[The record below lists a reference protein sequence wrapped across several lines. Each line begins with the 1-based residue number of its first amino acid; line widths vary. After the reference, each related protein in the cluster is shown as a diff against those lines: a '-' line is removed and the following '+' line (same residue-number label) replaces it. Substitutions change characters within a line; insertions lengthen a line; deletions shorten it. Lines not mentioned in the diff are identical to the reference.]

1 MQLHD
6 DVKAMPVNWLYS
18 TKIKYGIVAHRIR
31 TGYFRQ
37 RKMFLVMKMIVI
49 LLTIACLQVNAAGY
63 AQKLSL
69 SLKDRPLEEVLKEIK
84 AKTGYKFFYRLD
96 LLSNAK
102 NVSIRIDNAD
112 LPYVLDMIFKDQP
125 FTYQIVN
132 KTIIV
137 KSRLHADLMEEAVM
151 PNVTVSGKVTDDK
164 GRPLPGVSVQ
174 VKGTSKGAQTNVNG
188 EYQLAGIDANAIL
201 IFSYLGYQPQELP
214 VNGRTSISVTLNSSS
229 IGLGD
234 VVVVGYGKQSRKNLI
249 SSVNTVKADELN
261 KGAITDVGQ
270 LLQGKVPG
278 LNVSAS
284 GDPNA
289 VATVV
294 LRGASTLNSS
304 QGPFYVIDGVPGV
317 DISAIAPDDIVSID
331 VLKDAAA
338 TAIYGNRAANG
349 VIMVTTKKGKK
360 GQTAVSYSGYVG
372 IEKVSNKLDMM
383 DAAELRAFLTK
394 NGESFSPADDK
405 NANTNWQTSIQ
416 RNQAISH
423 NHNISFSGGGD
434 HGTYSASLNYTK
446 KEGILLNSDLE
457 RVIARLSVEQYA
469 LNDKVR
475 FGLNVTNSNSTA
487 NDIPYRNVVLLQSAL
502 HLPVSPVKNADGSY
516 FENFSTQGYYN
527 PLSMIN
533 NSQMNDKYNNL
544 VGSFNTQVKLPFGLT
559 YDLNLSYIGFTSL
572 HGEFYNKYFTTNYN
586 SMYDNPNPGLGY
598 HNPQTFG
605 ANGQATRNSYQNSSK
620 ILETFLT
627 WNRNFKLHAVNLV
640 LGYSWQNNKVGEGFQ
655 VTTSNFPVDN
665 VGYSNLA
672 LSNPY
677 AISGFQIGFGPDGVY
692 QENRLISNFARLNY
706 GYNDKYL
713 LQASLRRDGSSV
725 FGANHQWGYFP
736 SVGVAWRIIQEEFMK
751 NQSVFTDL
759 KLRASYGVT
768 GNATGFNAYTAK
780 FISGTQGIYY
790 YNGSGLAA
798 SGPIQ
803 AANPNLQWEKTSTS
817 NIGVDFTVLKGRLS
831 GSVDVYN
838 KKTTGMIYSYRVD
851 PILVPAGIIVA
862 NGGSMSNKGI
872 ELSLNAT
879 VIDHKDFSW
888 TSSINFAHNKNEI
901 TSLSNPLFSGGDSV
915 LLAFPEGLGQSSHSL
930 EILKKGKPLGQFFSL
945 VYAGKD
951 ANGVSQ
957 YIGGDGKLTTT
968 PTIGTDYHYI
978 GNSQPK
984 LLMGWSNSF
993 HYKNLD
999 LSIFLRGVFGNK
1011 IFNATRADL
1020 FRPNTAQY
1028 TNILKDAAGESVADY
1043 NAYLYSSRF
1052 VENGS
1057 YVRFDNAT
1065 LSYNFKHLGP
1075 YMKNVRV
1082 YVTANNLFVI
1092 TSFKGTDPEVNQ
1104 GGIAPGV
1111 DYNNFYPK
1119 TRTFLFGVNV
1129 SF

>member
-18 TKIKYGIVAHRIR
+18 TKIKYSGVAQRVR
-31 TGYFRQ
+31 TGYSGQ
-37 RKMFLVMKMIVI
+37 RKMLLLMKMIVI

-63 AQKLSL
+63 AQKISL
-69 SLKDRPLEEVLKEIK
+69 SMKDRPLEEVLKEIK
-84 AKTGYKFFYRLD
+84 GKTGYKLFYRLD
-96 LLSNAK
+96 LLHNAK
-102 NVSIRIDNAD
+102 NVSIRIDNGD
-112 LPYVLDMIFKDQP
+112 LPYVLDLIFKDQP

-137 KSRLHADLMEEAVM
+137 KSRLHVDMQEEIAPDL
-151 PNVTVSGKVTDDK
+151 TVSGRVTNEK
-164 GRPLPGVSVQ
+164 GVPLPGVSVQ
-174 VKGTSKGAQTNVNG
+174 VKGTSKGVQTNLNG
-188 EYQLAGIDANAIL
+188 EYLLSGIDDKAIL
-201 IFSYLGYQPQELP
+201 IFSYLGYQPQEMP
-214 VNGRTSISVTLNSSS
+214 VNGRSSIAITLTSSS

-249 SSVNTVKADELN
+249 SSVNTVKSEDLN

-278 LNVSAS
+278 LNISAS

-289 VATVV
+289 VSTVV

-317 DISAIAPDDIVSID
+317 DISAIAPDDVASID

-349 VIMVTTKKGKK
+349 VIMVTTKRGKK
-360 GQTAVSYSGYVG
+360 GTPQVSYSGYVG

-383 DAAELRAFLTK
+383 TAAELRAFLTK
-394 NGESFSPADDK
+394 NGQSFTPADDK
-405 NANTNWQTSIQ
+405 NANTDWQTSIQ

-423 NHNISFSGGGD
+423 NHNISFSGGGE

-457 RVIARLSVEQYA
+457 RVVARLSVEQYA
-469 LNDKVR
+469 LNDKIK
-475 FGLNVTNSNSTA
+475 FGLNVSNSNSNA

-502 HLPVSPVKNADGSY
+502 HLPVSPIKNADGSY
-516 FENFSTQGYYN
+516 FENFNTQGYYN
-527 PLSMIN
+527 PLAMTN
-533 NSQMNDKYNNL
+533 NSQMNSKYNNL
-544 VGSFNTQVKLPFGLT
+544 VGSFTTQVKLPFGFT
-559 YDLNLSYIGFTSL
+559 YDMNLSYIGFTSTR
-572 HGEFYNKYFTTNYN
+572 GEFYNKYFTTNYN
-586 SMYDNPNPGLGY
+586 SMYDNPDPGLGY
-598 HNPQTFG
+598 HTPQTFG
-605 ANGQATRNSYQNSSK
+605 ANGQASRSAYQNTSK

-627 WNRNFKLHAVNLV
+627 WNRTFGLHTISAVT
-640 LGYSWQNNKVGEGFQ
+640 GYSWQNNKVGDGFQ

-665 VGYSNLA
+665 IGYTNLA

-677 AISGFQIGFGPDGVY
+677 AISGFQIRFGADGVY

-706 GYNDKYL
+706 GFNDKYL

-736 SVGVAWRIIQEEFMK
+736 SVGLAWRLIQENFMK
-751 NQSVFTDL
+751 KQSVFTDL
-759 KLRASYGVT
+759 KLRASYGIT
-768 GNATGFNAYTAK
+768 GNASGFNAYTAR

-790 YNGSGLAA
+790 YNGSAIAA

-803 AANPNLQWEKTSTS
+803 AANPDLQWEKTSTA
-817 NIGVDFTVLKGRLS
+817 NIGVDFSILKGKLS
-831 GSVDVYN
+831 GSIDMYN

-851 PILVPAGIIVA
+851 PILVPAGTIVA

-879 VIDHKDFSW
+879 VIEKKNFSW
-888 TSSINFAHNKNEI
+888 NSSINFAHNKNEI
-901 TSLSNPLFSGGDSV
+901 TSLSNPLFSGGDSI
-915 LLAFPEGLGQSSHSL
+915 LLGFPEGLGQSSHSL
-930 EILKKGKPLGQFFSL
+930 EILKQGKPLGQFFSL
-945 VYAGKD
+945 IYAGKD
-951 ANGVSQ
+951 ANGLSQ
-957 YIGGDGKLTTT
+957 YVAGDGKLTTT
-968 PTIGTDYHYI
+968 PIIGTDYHYI

-984 LLMGWSNSF
+984 LLMGWSNNF
-993 HYKNLD
+993 RYKNFD
-999 LSIFLRGVFGNK
+999 LNIFLRGVFGNK

-1028 TNILKDAAGESVADY
+1028 TNILKEAGNESVADY

-1057 YVRFDNAT
+1057 YLRFDNAT
-1065 LSYNFKHLGP
+1065 LAYNLRNVHPFI
-1075 YMKNVRV
+1075 KNIRL

-1092 TSFKGTDPEVNQ
+1092 TGYKGVDPEVNQ
-1104 GGIAPGV
+1104 GGIAPGI

-1119 TRTFLFGVNV
+1119 TRTFLFGANV

>member
-6 DVKAMPVNWLYS
+6 NGKAMPVNWLYL
-18 TKIKYGIVAHRIR
+18 TKMSIEKECLW
-31 TGYFRQ
+31 Q
-37 RKMFLVMKMIVI
+37 RKTFLLMKMIVL
-49 LLTIACLQVNAAGY
+49 LLTIACLQVSAVGY

-69 SLKDRPLEEVLKEIK
+69 SMKDKPLEQVLQEIK
-84 AKTGYKFFYRLD
+84 AKTGYRFFYKLD
-96 LLSNAK
+96 MLNNAK
-102 NVSIRIDNAD
+102 KVTIRIDNAD
-112 LPYVLDMIFKDQP
+112 LPNVLDMIFKEQP

-132 KTIIV
+132 KTIII
-137 KSRLHADLMEEAVM
+137 KPRLNAQMTEDVSIL
-151 PNVTVSGKVTDDK
+151 NLTVSGKVTDDK
-164 GRPLPGVSVQ
+164 GNPLPGVSVQ
-174 VKGTSKGAQTNVNG
+174 VKGTSKGTQTNAQG
-188 EYQLAGIDANAIL
+188 EYQLTGIAQDAVL
-201 IFSYLGYQPQELP
+201 VFSYLGYQSQEMP
-214 VNGRTSISVTLNSSS
+214 VNNRSSISISLISSS

-249 SSVNTVKADELN
+249 SAVNTVKAEELN

-278 LNVSAS
+278 LNISAS

-317 DISAIAPDDIVSID
+317 DISAIAPDDIASID

-360 GQTAVSYSGYVG
+360 GESRVSYNGYVG
-372 IEKVSNKLDMM
+372 LEKVSNKLEMM
-383 DAAELRAFLTK
+383 NAAELRAFLTR
-394 NGESFSPADDK
+394 NGQSLAPTDDK
-405 NANTNWQTSIQ
+405 NADTDWQSAIQ
-416 RNQAISH
+416 RSRAISH
-423 NHNISFSGGGD
+423 NHNISISGGGE
-434 HGTYSASLNYTK
+434 HGTYAASLSYTK

-457 RVIARLSVEQYA
+457 RVVARLSVEQYT
-469 LNDKVR
+469 LNDKVK
-475 FGLNVTNSNSTA
+475 FALNVTNSNSNA

-502 HLPVSPVKNADGSY
+502 HLPVSPIKNADGSY
-516 FENFSTQGYYN
+516 FENFNTQGYYN
-527 PLSMIN
+527 PVAMIN
-533 NSQMNDKYNNL
+533 NSQMNNKYNNL
-544 VGSFNTQVKLPFGLT
+544 VGSFNTQVKLPFGFT
-559 YDLNLSYIGFTSL
+559 YDLNLSYIGFTST

-586 SMYDNPNPGLGY
+586 SMYDNPDPGLGF

-605 ANGQATRNSYQNSSK
+605 ANGQATRNAYQNTSK

-627 WNRNFKLHAVNLV
+627 WNRTLGLHNISAV

-665 VGYSNLA
+665 IGYSNLA

-677 AISGFQIGFGPDGVY
+677 AISGFQIGFGPDGVF

-706 GYNDKYL
+706 GFNDRYL
-713 LQASLRRDGSSV
+713 VQASLRRDGSSV
-725 FGANHQWGYFP
+725 FGENHQWGYFP
-736 SVGVAWRIIQEEFMK
+736 SVGLAWKINEEKFMK
-751 NQSVFTDL
+751 EHPGFTDL
-759 KLRASYGVT
+759 KLRASYGIT
-768 GNATGFNAYTAK
+768 GNASGFNAYTAR
-780 FISGTQGIYY
+780 FISGTQGVFY
-790 YNGSGLAA
+790 YNGSSVSA

-803 AANPNLQWEKTSTS
+803 AANPDLQWEKTSTT
-817 NIGVDFTVLKGRLS
+817 NIGVDFGILKGRLS
-831 GSVDVYN
+831 GSLDLYN

-851 PILVPAGIIVA
+851 PILVPAGTIVA

-872 ELSLNAT
+872 ELNLNA
-879 VIDHKDFSW
+879 VIVENKNFGW
-888 TSSINFAHNKNEI
+888 NSSINFAHNKNEI

-930 EILKKGKPLGQFFSL
+930 EILKQGKPLGQFFSP

-957 YIGGDGKLTTT
+957 FIAADGKLTTT
-968 PTIGTDYHYI
+968 PVIGTDYHYI
-978 GNSQPK
+978 GSSQPK
-984 LLMGWSNSF
+984 LLIGWSNSF
-993 HYKNLD
+993 HYKNFD
-999 LSIFLRGVFGNK
+999 LNIFLRGVFGNK

-1028 TNILKDAAGESVADY
+1028 TNILKEAANESVADY
-1043 NAYLYSSRF
+1043 NAFLYSSRF
-1052 VENGS
+1052 VESGT

-1065 LSYNFKHLGP
+1065 LAYNFKNVHP
-1075 YMKNVRV
+1075 YIKNIRL

-1092 TSFKGTDPEVNQ
+1092 TGYKGVDPEVNQ

-1119 TRTFLFGVNV
+1119 TRTFMLGANV

>member
-18 TKIKYGIVAHRIR
+18 TKVSIEKVCLW
-31 TGYFRQ
+31 Q
-37 RKMFLVMKMIVI
+37 RKTYLVMKMIVL

-69 SLKDRPLEEVLKEIK
+69 SMKDRPLEQVLQEIK
-84 AKTGYKFFYRLD
+84 AKTGYRFFYKLD
-96 LLSNAK
+96 MLNNAK
-102 NVSIRIDNAD
+102 KVTIHIDNAD
-112 LPYVLDMIFKDQP
+112 LLNVLDMIFKEQP

-132 KTIIV
+132 KTIII
-137 KSRLHADLMEEAVM
+137 KPRLGVQLIEDANIL
-151 PNVTVSGKVTDDK
+151 NVTVSGKVTDDK
-164 GRPLPGVSVQ
+164 GIPLPGVSVL
-174 VKGTSKGAQTNVNG
+174 VKGTSKGTQTNANG
-188 EYQLAGIDANAIL
+188 EYQLTDIDQDAVL
-201 IFSYLGYQPQELP
+201 VFSYLGYQPQEMP
-214 VNGRTSISVTLNSSS
+214 VNNRSSISISLVSSS

-249 SSVNTVKADELN
+249 SAVNTVKAEELN

-278 LNVSAS
+278 LNISAS

-317 DISAIAPDDIVSID
+317 DISAISADDIASID

-360 GQTAVSYSGYVG
+360 GESRVSYNGYVG
-372 IEKVSNKLDMM
+372 LEKVSNKLDMM
-383 DAAELRAFLTK
+383 NAAELRAFLTK
-394 NGESFSPADDK
+394 NGQSLAPTDDK
-405 NANTNWQTSIQ
+405 NADTDWQSAIQ
-416 RNQAISH
+416 RSRAISH
-423 NHNISFSGGGD
+423 NHNISVSGGGE
-434 HGTYSASLNYTK
+434 HGTYAASLSYTK

-457 RVIARLSVEQYA
+457 RVIAHLSVEQYT
-469 LNDKVR
+469 LNDKVKLA
-475 FGLNVTNSNSTA
+475 LNVTNSNSNA

-516 FENFSTQGYYN
+516 FENFNTQGYYN
-527 PLSMIN
+527 PVAMIN
-533 NSQMNDKYNNL
+533 NSQMNSKYNNL
-544 VGSFNTQVKLPFGLT
+544 VGSFNTQVKLPFGFT
-559 YDLNLSYIGFTSL
+559 YDINLSYISFTST

-586 SMYDNPNPGLGY
+586 SMYDNPNPGLGF
-598 HNPQTFG
+598 HNQQTFG
-605 ANGQATRNSYQNSSK
+605 ANGQATRNAYQNTSK

-627 WNRNFKLHAVNLV
+627 WNRTFGLHNISAV

-665 VGYSNLA
+665 IGYSNLA

-677 AISGFQIGFGPDGVY
+677 AISGFQIGLGPDGVF

-706 GYNDKYL
+706 GFNDRYL
-713 LQASLRRDGSSV
+713 VQASLRRDGSSV
-725 FGANHQWGYFP
+725 FGENHQWGYFP
-736 SVGVAWRIIQEEFMK
+736 SVGLAWKINEENFMK
-751 NQSVFTDL
+751 QHSGFTDL
-759 KLRASYGVT
+759 KLRASYGIT
-768 GNATGFNAYTAK
+768 GNASGFNAYTAQ
-780 FISGTQGIYY
+780 FISGTQGVFY
-790 YNGSGLAA
+790 YNGSSVSA

-803 AANPNLQWEKTSTS
+803 AANPDLQWEKTSTT
-817 NIGVDFTVLKGRLS
+817 NIGADFGILKGRLS
-831 GSVDVYN
+831 GSLDLYN

-851 PILVPAGIIVA
+851 PILVPAGTIVA

-872 ELSLNAT
+872 ELNLNAIVVENKNFGWNST
-879 VIDHKDFSW
+879 
-888 TSSINFAHNKNEI
+888 INFAHNKNEI

-915 LLAFPEGLGQSSHSL
+915 LLAFPEGSGQSSHSL
-930 EILKKGKPLGQFFSL
+930 EILKQGKPLGQFFSPI
-945 VYAGKD
+945 YAGKD

-957 YIGGDGKLTTT
+957 FIAANGKLTTT
-968 PTIGTDYHYI
+968 PIIGTDYHYI
-978 GNSQPK
+978 GSSQPK

-993 HYKNLD
+993 HYKNFD
-999 LSIFLRGVFGNK
+999 LNIFLRGVFGNK

-1028 TNILKDAAGESVADY
+1028 TNILKEAANESVADY

-1052 VENGS
+1052 VESGT

-1065 LSYNFKHLGP
+1065 LAYNFKNVHP
-1075 YMKNVRV
+1075 YIKNVRL

-1092 TSFKGTDPEVNQ
+1092 TGYKGVDPEVNQ

-1119 TRTFLFGVNV
+1119 TKTFMLGANV

>member
-6 DVKAMPVNWLYS
+6 DVKAMPVNWLYLRKES
-18 TKIKYGIVAHRIR
+18 TKKLCSVP
-31 TGYFRQ
+31 
-37 RKMFLVMKMIVI
+37 RKTFLVMKMIVL
-49 LLTIACLQVNAAGY
+49 LLTVACLQVNATGY
-63 AQKLSL
+63 AQRLSL
-69 SLKDRPLEEVLKEIK
+69 YMKDRPLEEALREIK
-84 AKTGYKFFYRLD
+84 MKTGYKFFYKLD
-96 LLSNAK
+96 MLNNAK
-102 NVSIRIDNAD
+102 KVTIRIDNAD
-112 LPYVLDMIFKDQP
+112 LPNVLEMIFKEQP

-132 KTIIV
+132 RTIIL
-137 KSRLHADLMEEAVM
+137 KPRLHTLVMEEEIS
-151 PNVTVSGKVTDDK
+151 PNMTVSGKVTDDK
-164 GRPLPGVSVQ
+164 GSPLPGVSVQ
-174 VKGTSKGAQTNVNG
+174 VKGTKKGTQTNTTG
-188 EYQLAGIDANAIL
+188 EYQLTGVDPDAIL
-201 IFSYLGYQPQELP
+201 IFSYLGYQPQEMP
-214 VNGRTSISVTLNSSS
+214 VNNRSSITIALISSS

-249 SSVNTVKADELN
+249 SSVNTVKAEELN

-278 LNVSAS
+278 LNISAS

-317 DISAIAPDDIVSID
+317 DISAIAPDDIASID

-349 VIMVTTKKGKK
+349 VIMVTTKKGRK
-360 GQTAVSYSGYVG
+360 GESRVSYNGYVG
-372 IEKVSNKLDMM
+372 LEKVSNKLDMM
-383 DAAELRAFLTK
+383 NAAELRDFLTR
-394 NGESFSPADDK
+394 NGQSLAPTDDK
-405 NANTNWQTSIQ
+405 NANTDWQSAIQ
-416 RNQAISH
+416 RKQAISH
-423 NHNISFSGGGD
+423 NHNLSLSGGGE
-434 HGTYSASLNYTK
+434 HGTYAASLNYIK

-457 RVIARLSVEQYA
+457 RVVARLSVEQYA
-469 LNDKVR
+469 LKDNVK
-475 FGLNVTNSNSTA
+475 FALNVTNSNSSA

-502 HLPVSPVKNADGSY
+502 HLPVSPIKNPDGSY
-516 FENFSTQGYYN
+516 FENFNTQGYYN
-527 PLSMIN
+527 PVAMIN
-533 NSQMNDKYNNL
+533 NSQMNTKYNNL
-544 VGSFNTQVKLPFGLT
+544 VGSFNTQVKLPFGIL
-559 YDLNLSYIGFTSL
+559 YDLNLSYIGFTST
-572 HGEFYNKYFTTNYN
+572 HGEYYNKYFTTNYN
-586 SMYDNPNPGLGY
+586 SMYDNPNPGLGF
-598 HNPQTFG
+598 HSPQTFG
-605 ANGQATRNSYQNSSK
+605 ANGQATRSVYQNTSK

-627 WNRNFKLHAVNLV
+627 WNRTLGMHNISAV
-640 LGYSWQNNKVGEGFQ
+640 LGYSWQNNKTGEGFQ

-665 VGYSNLA
+665 IGYSNLA

-677 AISGFQIGFGPDGVY
+677 AVSGFQIGLGTDGVF

-706 GYNDKYL
+706 GFNDKYL
-713 LQASLRRDGSSV
+713 VQASLRRDGSSV
-725 FGANHQWGYFP
+725 FGANNQWGYFP
-736 SVGVAWRIIQEEFMK
+736 SVGLAWRINQEQFMK
-751 NQSVFTDL
+751 HQSAFTDL

-768 GNATGFNAYTAK
+768 GNATGFNAFTAR
-780 FISGTQGIYY
+780 FISGTQGVFY
-790 YNGSGLAA
+790 YNGSSVSA

-803 AANPNLQWEKTSTS
+803 AANPDLKWEKTSTA
-817 NIGVDFTVLKGRLS
+817 NIGIDFGILKGKLS
-831 GSVDVYN
+831 GSIDLYD

-851 PILVPAGIIVA
+851 PILVPTGTIVA
-862 NGGSMSNKGI
+862 NGGSMSNKGV
-872 ELSLNAT
+872 ELSLNAAIVENKT
-879 VIDHKDFSW
+879 FVW
-888 TSSINFAHNKNEI
+888 NSSVNFAHNSNEI
-901 TSLSNPLFSGGDSV
+901 TSLTNPLFSGGDSI

-930 EILKKGKPLGQFFSL
+930 EILKQGKPLGQFFSPI
-945 VYAGKD
+945 YTGKD

-957 YIGGDGKLTTT
+957 FVAADGKLTTT
-968 PTIGTDYHYI
+968 PIIGTDYHYI

-993 HYKNLD
+993 RYKNFD
-999 LSIFLRGVFGNK
+999 LNIFLRGVFGNK

-1028 TNILKDAAGESVADY
+1028 TNILKEAANENVADY
-1043 NAYLYSSRF
+1043 NAYLYSTRF

-1065 LSYNFKHLGP
+1065 LAYNFKNIHP
-1075 YMKNVRV
+1075 YVKSVRL

-1092 TSFKGTDPEVNQ
+1092 TGYKGVDPEVNQ

-1119 TRTFLFGVNV
+1119 TRTFMFGVNV

>member
-18 TKIKYGIVAHRIR
+18 TKISG
-31 TGYFRQ
+31 Q
-37 RKMFLVMKMIVI
+37 RKMLLVMKMIVI

-63 AQKLSL
+63 AQKISL
-69 SLKDRPLEEVLKEIK
+69 SIKDRPLEEVLKDIK
-84 AKTGYKFFYRLD
+84 GKTGYKLFYRLD
-96 LLSNAK
+96 LLNNAK

-137 KSRLHADLMEEAVM
+137 KSRLHVDMMEEIA
-151 PNVTVSGKVTDDK
+151 PNLTVSGRVTDEK
-164 GRPLPGVSVQ
+164 GAPLPGVSVQ
-174 VKGTSKGAQTNVNG
+174 VKGTSKGAQTNSNG
-188 EYQLAGIDANAIL
+188 EYQLSGIDDKAIL
-201 IFSYLGYQPQELP
+201 IFSYLGYQPQEMP
-214 VNGRTSISVTLNSSS
+214 VNGKTSIAVTLTSSS

-249 SSVNTVKADELN
+249 SSVNTVKSEDLN

-278 LNVSAS
+278 LNISAS

-317 DISAIAPDDIVSID
+317 DISAIAPDDVASID

-349 VIMVTTKKGKK
+349 VIMVTTKRGKK
-360 GQTAVSYSGYVG
+360 GASQVSYSGYVG
-372 IEKVSNKLDMM
+372 IENVSNKLDMM
-383 DAAELRAFLTK
+383 NAAELRAFLTK
-394 NGESFSPADDK
+394 NGQSFTPADDK
-405 NANTNWQTSIQ
+405 NANTDWQTSVQ

-423 NHNISFSGGGD
+423 NHNISFSGGGE
-434 HGTYSASLNYTK
+434 HGTYSASLNYIK
-446 KEGILLNSDLE
+446 KEGILLNSNLE
-457 RVIARLSVEQYA
+457 RVVARLSVEQYA
-469 LNDKVR
+469 LNDKVK
-475 FGLNVTNSNSTA
+475 FGLNVSNSNSNA
-487 NDIPYRNVVLLQSAL
+487 NDIPYRNVVLLQSTL
-502 HLPVSPVKNADGSY
+502 HLPVSPIKNADGSY
-516 FENFSTQGYYN
+516 FENFNTQGYYN
-527 PLSMIN
+527 PLAMIN
-533 NSQMNDKYNNL
+533 NSEMNNKYNNL
-544 VGSFNTQVKLPFGLT
+544 VGSFTTQVKLPFGFT
-559 YDLNLSYIGFTSL
+559 YDLNLSYIGFTST
-572 HGEFYNKYFTTNYN
+572 HGEFYNKYFTSNYN
-586 SMYDNPNPGLGY
+586 SMYDNPDPGLGY
-598 HNPQTFG
+598 HTQQTFG
-605 ANGQATRNSYQNSSK
+605 ANGQANRSAYQNTSK

-627 WNRNFKLHAVNLV
+627 WNRTFGLHTISAVT
-640 LGYSWQNNKVGEGFQ
+640 GYSWQNNKVGDGFQ

-665 VGYSNLA
+665 IGYTNLA

-677 AISGFQIGFGPDGVY
+677 AISGFQVGFGADGVY

-706 GYNDKYL
+706 GFNDKYL

-736 SVGVAWRIIQEEFMK
+736 SVGLGWRIIQENFMK
-751 NQSVFTDL
+751 KQSVFTDL

-768 GNATGFNAYTAK
+768 GNASGFNAYTAR
-780 FISGTQGIYY
+780 FISGTQGTYY
-790 YNGSGLAA
+790 YNGSPIAA
-798 SGPIQ
+798 SGPTQ
-803 AANPNLQWEKTSTS
+803 AANPDLQWEKTSTA
-817 NIGVDFTVLKGRLS
+817 NIGVDFSILKGRLS

-851 PILVPAGIIVA
+851 PILVPAGTIVA

-872 ELSLNAT
+872 ELSLNAA
-879 VIDHKDFSW
+879 VIEKKNFSW
-888 TSSINFAHNKNEI
+888 NSSINFAHNKNEI
-901 TSLSNPLFSGGDSV
+901 TSLSNPLFSGGDSI
-915 LLAFPEGLGQSSHSL
+915 LLGFPEGLGQSSHSL
-930 EILKKGKPLGQFFSL
+930 EILKQGKPLGQFFSL
-945 VYAGKD
+945 IYAGKD
-951 ANGVSQ
+951 ANGLSQ
-957 YIGGDGKLTTT
+957 YVGGDGKLTTT
-968 PTIGTDYHYI
+968 PIIGTDYHYI

-984 LLMGWSNSF
+984 LLMGWSNNF
-993 HYKNLD
+993 RYKNFD
-999 LSIFLRGVFGNK
+999 LNIFLRGVFGNK

-1028 TNILKDAAGESVADY
+1028 TNILKEAANESVADY

-1057 YVRFDNAT
+1057 YLRFDNAT
-1065 LSYNFKHLGP
+1065 LAYNFKNLHP
-1075 YMKNVRV
+1075 AIKNIRL
-1082 YVTANNLFVI
+1082 YVTANNLFII
-1092 TSFKGTDPEVNQ
+1092 TGYKGIDPEVNQ
-1104 GGIAPGV
+1104 GGIAPGI

-1119 TRTFLFGVNV
+1119 TRTFLLGANV

>member
-1 MQLHD
+1 
-6 DVKAMPVNWLYS
+6 
-18 TKIKYGIVAHRIR
+18 
-31 TGYFRQ
+31 
-37 RKMFLVMKMIVI
+37 MKMIVL

-63 AQKLSL
+63 AQKISL
-69 SLKDRPLEEVLKEIK
+69 SMKDRPLEQVLQEIK
-84 AKTGYKFFYRLD
+84 AKTGYRFFYKLD
-96 LLSNAK
+96 MLNNAK
-102 NVSIRIDNAD
+102 KVTIHINNAE
-112 LPYVLDMIFKDQP
+112 LPNVLDMIFKEQP

-132 KTIIV
+132 KTIII
-137 KSRLHADLMEEAVM
+137 KPRLDAQMIEDANILS
-151 PNVTVSGKVTDDK
+151 VTVSGKVTDEK
-164 GRPLPGVSVQ
+164 GNPLPGVSVQ
-174 VKGTSKGAQTNVNG
+174 VKGTSKGTQTNANG
-188 EYQLAGIDANAIL
+188 EYQLTGIDQDAVL
-201 IFSYLGYQPQELP
+201 VFSYLGYQPQEMP
-214 VNGRTSISVTLNSSS
+214 VNNRSSISISLVSSS

-234 VVVVGYGKQSRKNLI
+234 VVVVGYGKQSRRNLI
-249 SSVNTVKADELN
+249 SAVNTVKAEELN

-278 LNVSAS
+278 LNISAS

-317 DISAIAPDDIVSID
+317 DISAISPDDIASID

-360 GQTAVSYSGYVG
+360 GEFRVSYNGYVG
-372 IEKVSNKLDMM
+372 LEKVSNKLDMM
-383 DAAELRAFLTK
+383 NAAELRAFLTK
-394 NGESFSPADDK
+394 NGQSFAPADDK
-405 NANTNWQTSIQ
+405 NADTDWQSAIQ
-416 RNQAISH
+416 RSRAISH
-423 NHNISFSGGGD
+423 NHNISVSGGGE
-434 HGTYSASLNYTK
+434 HGTYAASLSYTK

-457 RVIARLSVEQYA
+457 RVVARLSVEQYT
-469 LNDKVR
+469 LNDKVKLA
-475 FGLNVTNSNSTA
+475 LNVTNSNSNA

-516 FENFSTQGYYN
+516 FENFNTQGYYN
-527 PLSMIN
+527 PVAMIN
-533 NSQMNDKYNNL
+533 NSQMNTKYNNL
-544 VGSFNTQVKLPFGLT
+544 VGSFNTQVKLPFGFT
-559 YDLNLSYIGFTSL
+559 YDINLSYISFTSM

-586 SMYDNPNPGLGY
+586 SMYDNPNPGLGF
-598 HNPQTFG
+598 HNQQTFG
-605 ANGQATRNSYQNSSK
+605 ANGQATRNAYQNTSK

-627 WNRNFKLHAVNLV
+627 WNRTFGLHNISAV

-677 AISGFQIGFGPDGVY
+677 AISGFQIGLGPDGVF

-706 GYNDKYL
+706 GFKDRYL

-725 FGANHQWGYFP
+725 FGENHQWGYFP
-736 SVGVAWRIIQEEFMK
+736 SVGLAWKINEEEFMK
-751 NQSVFTDL
+751 QHSGFSDL
-759 KLRASYGVT
+759 KLRASYGIT
-768 GNATGFNAYTAK
+768 GNASGFNAYTAQ
-780 FISGTQGIYY
+780 FISGTQGVFY
-790 YNGSGLAA
+790 YNGSSVSA

-803 AANPNLQWEKTSTS
+803 AANPDLKWEKTSTT
-817 NIGVDFTVLKGRLS
+817 NLGVDFGILKGRLS
-831 GSVDVYN
+831 GSLDLYN

-851 PILVPAGIIVA
+851 PILVPAGTIVA

-872 ELSLNAT
+872 ELNLNA
-879 VIDHKDFSW
+879 VVMENKNFGW
-888 TSSINFAHNKNEI
+888 NSSINFAHNKNEI

-915 LLAFPEGLGQSSHSL
+915 LLAFPEGPGQSSHSL
-930 EILKKGKPLGQFFSL
+930 EILKQGKPLGQFFSPI
-945 VYAGKD
+945 YAGKD

-957 YIGGDGKLTTT
+957 FIAANGKLTTT
-968 PTIGTDYHYI
+968 PIIGADYHYI
-978 GNSQPK
+978 GSSQPK

-993 HYKNLD
+993 HYKNFD
-999 LSIFLRGVFGNK
+999 LNIFLRGVFGNK

-1028 TNILKDAAGESVADY
+1028 TNILKEAANESVADY

-1052 VENGS
+1052 VESGT

-1065 LSYNFKHLGP
+1065 LAYNFKNVHP
-1075 YMKNVRV
+1075 YIKNVRL

-1092 TSFKGTDPEVNQ
+1092 TGYKGVDPEVNQ

-1119 TRTFLFGVNV
+1119 TKTFMLGANV

>member
-6 DVKAMPVNWLYS
+6 DVKAMPVNWLYLRKKS
-18 TKIKYGIVAHRIR
+18 IKKLCSVP
-31 TGYFRQ
+31 
-37 RKMFLVMKMIVI
+37 RKTFLVMKMIVL
-49 LLTIACLQVNAAGY
+49 LLTVACLQVNATGY

-69 SLKDRPLEEVLKEIK
+69 YMKDRPLEEALREIK
-84 AKTGYKFFYRLD
+84 MKTGYKFFYKLD
-96 LLSNAK
+96 MLNNAK
-102 NVSIRIDNAD
+102 KVTIRIDNAD
-112 LPYVLDMIFKDQP
+112 LPNVLEMIFKEQP

-132 KTIIV
+132 RTIIL
-137 KSRLHADLMEEAVM
+137 KPRLHTLVMEEEIS
-151 PNVTVSGKVTDDK
+151 PNMTVSGKVTDDK
-164 GRPLPGVSVQ
+164 GSPLPGVSVQ
-174 VKGTSKGAQTNVNG
+174 VKGTKKGTQTNATG
-188 EYQLAGIDANAIL
+188 EYQLTGVDPDAIL
-201 IFSYLGYQPQELP
+201 IFSYLGYQPQEMP
-214 VNGRTSISVTLNSSS
+214 VNNRSSITIALISSS

-249 SSVNTVKADELN
+249 SSVNTVKAEELN

-278 LNVSAS
+278 LNISAS

-317 DISAIAPDDIVSID
+317 DISAIAPDDIASID

-349 VIMVTTKKGKK
+349 VIMVTTKKGRK
-360 GQTAVSYSGYVG
+360 GESRVSYNGYVG
-372 IEKVSNKLDMM
+372 LEKVSNKLDMM
-383 DAAELRAFLTK
+383 NAAELRDFLTR
-394 NGESFSPADDK
+394 NGQSLAPTDDK
-405 NANTNWQTSIQ
+405 NANTDWQSAIQ
-416 RNQAISH
+416 RKQAISH
-423 NHNISFSGGGD
+423 NHNLSLSGGGE
-434 HGTYSASLNYTK
+434 HGTYAASLNYIK

-457 RVIARLSVEQYA
+457 RVVARLSVEQYA
-469 LNDKVR
+469 LKDNVK
-475 FGLNVTNSNSTA
+475 FALNVTNSNSSA

-502 HLPVSPVKNADGSY
+502 HLPVSPIKNPDGSY
-516 FENFSTQGYYN
+516 FENFNTQGYYN
-527 PLSMIN
+527 PVAMIN
-533 NSQMNDKYNNL
+533 NSQMNTKYNNL
-544 VGSFNTQVKLPFGLT
+544 VGSFNTQVKLPFGIL
-559 YDLNLSYIGFTSL
+559 YDLNLSYIGFTST
-572 HGEFYNKYFTTNYN
+572 HGEYYNKYFTTNYN
-586 SMYDNPNPGLGY
+586 SMYDNPNPGLGF
-598 HNPQTFG
+598 HSPQTFG
-605 ANGQATRNSYQNSSK
+605 ANGQATRSVYQNTSK

-627 WNRNFKLHAVNLV
+627 WNRTFGMHNISAV
-640 LGYSWQNNKVGEGFQ
+640 LGYSWQNNKTGEGFQ

-665 VGYSNLA
+665 IGYSNLA

-677 AISGFQIGFGPDGVY
+677 AVSGFQIGLGTDGVF

-706 GYNDKYL
+706 GFNDKYL
-713 LQASLRRDGSSV
+713 VQASLRRDGSSV
-725 FGANHQWGYFP
+725 FGANNQWGYFP
-736 SVGVAWRIIQEEFMK
+736 SVGLAWRINQEQFMK
-751 NQSVFTDL
+751 HQSAFTDL

-768 GNATGFNAYTAK
+768 GNATGFNAFTAR
-780 FISGTQGIYY
+780 FIAGTQGVFY
-790 YNGSGLAA
+790 YNGSSVSA

-803 AANPNLQWEKTSTS
+803 AANPDLKWEKTSTA
-817 NIGVDFTVLKGRLS
+817 NIGIDFGILKGKLS
-831 GSVDVYN
+831 GSIDLYD

-851 PILVPAGIIVA
+851 PILVPTGTIVA
-862 NGGSMSNKGI
+862 NGGSMSNKGV
-872 ELSLNAT
+872 ELSLNAAIVENKT
-879 VIDHKDFSW
+879 FAW
-888 TSSINFAHNKNEI
+888 NSSVNFAHNSNEI
-901 TSLSNPLFSGGDSV
+901 TSLTNPLFSGGDSI

-930 EILKKGKPLGQFFSL
+930 EILKQGKPLGQFFSPI
-945 VYAGKD
+945 YAGKD

-957 YIGGDGKLTTT
+957 FVAADGKLTTT
-968 PTIGTDYHYI
+968 PIIGTDYHYI

-993 HYKNLD
+993 RYKNFD
-999 LSIFLRGVFGNK
+999 LNIFLRGVFGNK

-1028 TNILKDAAGESVADY
+1028 TNILKEAANESVADY
-1043 NAYLYSSRF
+1043 NAYLYSTRF

-1065 LSYNFKHLGP
+1065 LAYNFKNIHP
-1075 YMKNVRV
+1075 YVKSVRL

-1092 TSFKGTDPEVNQ
+1092 TGYKGVDPEVNQ

-1119 TRTFLFGVNV
+1119 TRTFMFGVNV

>member
-18 TKIKYGIVAHRIR
+18 TKIKYSSVAQRIR
-31 TGYFRQ
+31 TGYSGQ
-37 RKMFLVMKMIVI
+37 RKMLLLMKMIVI

-63 AQKLSL
+63 AQKISL
-69 SLKDRPLEEVLKEIK
+69 SMKDRPLEEVLKEIK
-84 AKTGYKFFYRLD
+84 GKTGYKLFYRLD
-96 LLSNAK
+96 LLHNAK
-102 NVSIRIDNAD
+102 NVSIRIDNGD

-137 KSRLHADLMEEAVM
+137 KSRLHADIQEEIA
-151 PNVTVSGKVTDDK
+151 PDLTVSGRVTNEK
-164 GRPLPGVSVQ
+164 GVPLPGVSVQ
-174 VKGTSKGAQTNVNG
+174 VKGTSKGVQTNVNG
-188 EYQLAGIDANAIL
+188 EYLLSGIDDKAIL
-201 IFSYLGYQPQELP
+201 IFSYLGYQPQEMP
-214 VNGRTSISVTLNSSS
+214 VNGRSSIAVTLTSSS

-249 SSVNTVKADELN
+249 SSVNTLKSEELN

-278 LNVSAS
+278 LNISAS

-317 DISAIAPDDIVSID
+317 DISAIAPDDVASID

-349 VIMVTTKKGKK
+349 VIMVTTKRGKK
-360 GQTAVSYSGYVG
+360 GTPQVSYSGYVG

-383 DAAELRAFLTK
+383 NAAELRAFLTK
-394 NGESFSPADDK
+394 NGQSFTPADDK
-405 NANTNWQTSIQ
+405 NANTDWQTSIQ

-423 NHNISFSGGGD
+423 NHNISFSGGGE

-457 RVIARLSVEQYA
+457 RVVARLSIEQYA
-469 LNDKVR
+469 LNDKVK
-475 FGLNVTNSNSTA
+475 FGLNVSNSNSNA

-502 HLPVSPVKNADGSY
+502 HLPVSPIKNADGSY
-516 FENFSTQGYYN
+516 FENFNTQGYYN
-527 PLSMIN
+527 PLAMTN
-533 NSQMNDKYNNL
+533 NSQMNSKYNNL
-544 VGSFNTQVKLPFGLT
+544 VGSFTTQVKLPFGLT
-559 YDLNLSYIGFTSL
+559 YDMNLSYIGFTSTR
-572 HGEFYNKYFTTNYN
+572 GEFYNKYFTTNYN
-586 SMYDNPNPGLGY
+586 SMYDNPDPGLGY
-598 HNPQTFG
+598 HTPQTFG
-605 ANGQATRNSYQNSSK
+605 ANGQASRSAYQNTTK

-627 WNRNFKLHAVNLV
+627 WNRTFGLHTISAVT
-640 LGYSWQNNKVGEGFQ
+640 GYSWQNNKVGDGFQ

-665 VGYSNLA
+665 IGYTNLA

-677 AISGFQIGFGPDGVY
+677 AISGFQIGFGADGVY

-706 GYNDKYL
+706 GFNDKYL

-736 SVGVAWRIIQEEFMK
+736 SVGLAWRLIQENFMK
-751 NQSVFTDL
+751 KQSVFTDL
-759 KLRASYGVT
+759 KLRASYGIT
-768 GNATGFNAYTAK
+768 GNASGFNAYTAR

-790 YNGSGLAA
+790 YNGSAIAA

-803 AANPNLQWEKTSTS
+803 AANPDLQWEKTSTA
-817 NIGVDFTVLKGRLS
+817 NIGVDFSILKGKLS
-831 GSVDVYN
+831 GSIDMYN

-851 PILVPAGIIVA
+851 PILVPAGNIVA

-879 VIDHKDFSW
+879 VIEKKNFSW
-888 TSSINFAHNKNEI
+888 NSSINFAHNKNEI
-901 TSLSNPLFSGGDSV
+901 TSLSNPLFSGGDSI
-915 LLAFPEGLGQSSHSL
+915 LLGFPEGLGQSSHSL
-930 EILKKGKPLGQFFSL
+930 EILKQGKPLGQFFSL
-945 VYAGKD
+945 IYAGKD
-951 ANGVSQ
+951 ANGLSQ
-957 YIGGDGKLTTT
+957 YVGGDGKLTTT
-968 PTIGTDYHYI
+968 PIIGTDYHYI

-984 LLMGWSNSF
+984 LLMGWSNNF
-993 HYKNLD
+993 RYKNFD
-999 LSIFLRGVFGNK
+999 LNIFLRGVFGNK

-1028 TNILKDAAGESVADY
+1028 TNILKEAANESVADY
-1043 NAYLYSSRF
+1043 NSYLYSSRF

-1057 YVRFDNAT
+1057 YLRFDNAT
-1065 LSYNFKHLGP
+1065 LAYNL
-1075 YMKNVRV
+1075 KNVNPSIKNIRL

-1092 TSFKGTDPEVNQ
+1092 TGYKGVDPEVNQ
-1104 GGIAPGV
+1104 GGIAPGI

-1119 TRTFLFGVNV
+1119 TRTFLFGANV